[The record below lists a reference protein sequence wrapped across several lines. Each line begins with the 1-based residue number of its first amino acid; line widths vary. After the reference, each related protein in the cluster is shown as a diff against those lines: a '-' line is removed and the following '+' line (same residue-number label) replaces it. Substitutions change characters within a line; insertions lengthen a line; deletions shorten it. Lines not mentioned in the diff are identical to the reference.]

1 MCRGV
6 EAVSRPCVEPCVEPD
21 VEDVEAR
28 AQEQQQTPPPRLPFP
43 FITSHSSLLKYFTWF
58 RAGFALVSR
67 WFRAGFALVSRR
79 FRAGFA
85 PVSRWFRAGFAQ
97 VSRWFRAV
105 SRGFAQFCRC
115 ATTRYR
121 EVSRG
126 IALLS
131 RGIARHTLRYTPAT
145 LDLAWTHD
153 RVDMSNPARGAERSY
168 VESGSQNVQRESEN
182 PYFHTFVTQ

>member
-67 WFRAGFALVSRR
+67 WFRAGFA
-79 FRAGFA
+79 
-85 PVSRWFRAGFAQ
+85 Q

-145 LDLAWTHD
+145 LDL
-153 RVDMSNPARGAERSY
+153 SNPARGAERSY

>member
-58 RAGFALVSR
+58 RAGFAVVSR
-67 WFRAGFALVSRR
+67 WFRAGFAR

-85 PVSRWFRAGFAQ
+85 PVSRRFRAGFAL
-97 VSRWFRAV
+97 VSRSFAQFRAV
-105 SRGFAQFCRC
+105 SPMCYHKVSRSIA
-115 ATTRYR
+115 RYR
-121 EVSRG
+121 
-126 IALLS
+126 IAFAGYRAS
-131 RGIARHTLRYTPAT
+131 YFTVHTGYPRSVEPGTRCRAELR
-145 LDLAWTHD
+145 
-153 RVDMSNPARGAERSY
+153 RVWIPKCAA
-168 VESGSQNVQRESEN
+168 
-182 PYFHTFVTQ
+182 